1 MNKSILI
8 CLLLSTLFSF
18 SQTKKEYLTKQ
29 RFDLHD
35 TSFSFPQKDFKIIGF
50 GAYHGSVKTEATAI
64 NLLQSL
70 LRSTDIAYY
79 LPETDYSVAHYFE
92 QFLKTGDTL
101 LLKDLVIHYGTNVPQ
116 ERSIAVYK
124 KWKKLKEIND
134 QLPSYKK
141 LKVIG
146 IDILTNYKY
155 TTKHL
160 LELLDE
166 NQIQS
171 EALNELQQM
180 IKLDTTDYSTRY
192 DSYSKGVL
200 KRFISDVDKR
210 SIIYKSSIN
219 DTVTWNHIVKNI
231 KITFTNFSRLRE
243 PTIYQNY
250 IDLSVRFDFRNNPQF
265 LRMGFSHLEKSRE
278 GKEGYPYFFTRLI
291 ENNIYKKEEVI
302 SVIGYLTNSEVLWDE
317 LYDDNGKYKG
327 FTTEAGFGIGD
338 YEKEYFRGIDNLKKT
353 KISDQTL
360 FRLNAKNTPYSDN
373 MPDLIDIIMT
383 DEKSNSEAV
392 KGMSTTE
399 FIDYAI
405 LISDSPASK
414 PIYELKD

>member
-1 MNKSILI
+1 
-8 CLLLSTLFSF
+8 
-18 SQTKKEYLTKQ
+18 
-29 RFDLHD
+29 
-35 TSFSFPQKDFKIIGF
+35 
-50 GAYHGSVKTEATAI
+50 
-64 NLLQSL
+64 
-70 LRSTDIAYY
+70 
-79 LPETDYSVAHYFE
+79 
-92 QFLKTGDTL
+92 
-101 LLKDLVIHYGTNVPQ
+101 
-116 ERSIAVYK
+116 
-124 KWKKLKEIND
+124 
-134 QLPSYKK
+134 
-141 LKVIG
+141 
-146 IDILTNYKY
+146 
-155 TTKHL
+155 
-160 LELLDE
+160 
-166 NQIQS
+166 
-171 EALNELQQM
+171 
-180 IKLDTTDYSTRY
+180 
-192 DSYSKGVL
+192 
-200 KRFISDVDKR
+200 
-210 SIIYKSSIN
+210 
-219 DTVTWNHIVKNI
+219 
-231 KITFTNFSRLRE
+231 
-243 PTIYQNY
+243 
-250 IDLSVRFDFRNNPQF
+250 
-265 LRMGFSHLEKSRE
+265 MGFSHLEKSRE